1 MAVRDFIL
9 LDVGGSYIKSCT
21 VEKDGQDLRNF
32 HRLTIP
38 PFTTLTGLSREIS
51 LIEFNKSIAETIRI
65 QQQFCPG
72 AREILISG
80 QMGCFLKP
88 GGEIVSWQ
96 DRSVVSDSA
105 YEEFQTFST
114 KLQEIASFRR
124 TGTSIYPGLPL
135 VVTGLSHNNFPKL
148 RHPVCFTSLISQV
161 VAFLSGK
168 PNPIMHSTDAA
179 SSGFY
184 DIFENAWISDLTNLA
199 GDQFYVP
206 EVTSDVQSIA
216 YSAEF
221 DLEVYC
227 GVGDQQASLLGAGL
241 KEDNVVVNIG
251 TGGQVA
257 RLGDSNSL
265 REGISVRPYF
275 GNKLI
280 ETITHLPAGRSLKAF
295 VEYCTGDSDQ
305 ASHSKFFELID
316 RNNSIGDIDI
326 VDFQKSLFEI
336 ENSDSA
342 VDFAGI
348 AGSFFQSLVDSY
360 RNAIQSISND
370 EDLVFAGGVGQKF
383 ELFSQRLGNELNRS
397 IFVADSEETTLSGLS
412 KLTRSL

>member
-1 MAVRDFIL
+1 VAVRDFIL

-32 HRLTIP
+32 HRVTIP
-38 PFTTLTGLSREIS
+38 PFTTLMGLSREIS
-51 LIEFNKSIAETIRI
+51 LIEFNKSIAEAIRI
-65 QQQFCPG
+65 QQQYCPR

-96 DRSVVSDSA
+96 DRSVLSESN
-105 YEEFQTFST
+105 YEEFESFST
-114 KLQEIASFRR
+114 KLRETASFRR
-124 TGTSIYPGLPL
+124 TGTTINPGLPL
-135 VVTGLSHNNFPKL
+135 IVMGLSQNNFPKPP
-148 RHPVCFTSLISQV
+148 HPTCFTSLISQV
-161 VAFLSGK
+161 VAFLSGD
-168 PNPIMHSTDAA
+168 PNPIMHPTDAA

-184 DIFENAWISDLTNLA
+184 DIFENAWISDLTNLVR
-199 GDQFYVP
+199 DKFYFP
-206 EVTSDVQSIA
+206 EVASEVKTIA

-221 DLEVYC
+221 NLEVYC
-227 GVGDQQASLLGAGL
+227 GVGDQQASLLGAGI
-241 KEDNVVVNIG
+241 EENNVVINIG

-257 RLGDSNSL
+257 RLRDSNTT

-295 VEYCTGDSDQ
+295 VEYCTGDSDY

-316 RNNSIGDIDI
+316 QNNSIGDIDI
-326 VDFQKSLFEI
+326 VDFQKALFEI
-336 ENSDSA
+336 KNSDSA
-342 VDFAGI
+342 VDFSGI
-348 AGSFFQSLVDSY
+348 AGSFFHSMVDSY
-360 RNAIQSISND
+360 RDAIQSISKN

-383 ELFSQRLGNELNRS
+383 ELLSQRLGNELNRS
-397 IFVADSEETTLSGLS
+397 IFVADSEETTLNGLS
-412 KLTRSL
+412 KLTHSL